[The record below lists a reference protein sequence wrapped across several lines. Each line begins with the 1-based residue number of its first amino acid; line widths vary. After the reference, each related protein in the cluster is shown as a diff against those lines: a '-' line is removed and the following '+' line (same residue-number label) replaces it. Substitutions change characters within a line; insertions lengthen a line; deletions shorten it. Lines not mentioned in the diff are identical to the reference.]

1 MGFDLPTLPARPS
14 SSTPTRTP
22 TRTLNG
28 PLIPRATL
36 HYPPVH
42 PARTLYGA
50 CPSVAGSVL
59 VGRMIWFSL
68 VLRIAPAL
76 VRISIWELVGPH
88 NSRPVK
94 VIGVDVVT
102 DTDIWVETKAE
113 TFIEFTWP
121 QISTKSNFHLL
132 LYRYI
137 TCQISNH
144 VKFPPQH
151 KKKTRDFSLVL
162 PFTLR

>member
-28 PLIPRATL
+28 PLIPRAAL

-50 CPSVAGSVL
+50 CPFVAGSVL

-68 VLRIAPAL
+68 VLRIASAL

-113 TFIEFTWP
+113 TFIEFTYWLYGLP
-121 QISTKSNFHLL
+121 GRNFNEIKFSTFIISIHYPSNSKP
-132 LYRYI
+132 
-137 TCQISNH
+137 CQISAAI
-144 VKFPPQH
+144 
-151 KKKTRDFSLVL
+151 
-162 PFTLR
+162 